1 MKRKLKDRKGSITL
15 LYFGMAFLLLMM
27 TFLVIETGSTLE
39 NYSYAETVL
48 QRCCNS
54 AVEQNII
61 DAYRADHIL
70 RMDTSGAAR
79 DFRSYVM
86 SDLPAKYRFTIQ
98 RIRCTAEPPTME
110 VIGTIRFDTV
120 FSQYGFGSI
129 THTVK
134 VVSTNYALDGR

>member
-1 MKRKLKDRKGSITL
+1 MRQKLKNRRGSITI
-15 LYFGMAFLLLMM
+15 LYFGMVFLLLMM
-27 TFLVIETGSTLE
+27 AFLVIEMGSTLE
-39 NYSYAETVL
+39 NYSYAESVL

-70 RMDTSGAAR
+70 RMDTSGAVQ
-79 DFRSYVM
+79 DFRSYAR
-86 SDLPAKYRFTIQ
+86 SDLPAKYQFTIQ
-98 RIRCTAEPPTME
+98 RIRCTADPPSME
-110 VIGTIRFDTV
+110 VIGTIRFNTV

>member
-1 MKRKLKDRKGSITL
+1 MRRKLKERKGSISL
-15 LYFGMAFLLLMM
+15 VYFGMVFLLLMT
-27 TFLVIETGSTLE
+27 TFLIIEMGSTLE
-39 NYSYAETVL
+39 NYSYAESVL
-48 QRCCNS
+48 QRACNS
-54 AVEQNII
+54 AVEKNII

-79 DFRSYVM
+79 DFRSYAAN
-86 SDLPAKYRFTIQ
+86 DLPAKYQFTIQ
-98 RIRCTAEPPTME
+98 SINCSADPPAME

-129 THTVK
+129 THSVK